1 MVLLT
6 MVVCTTAA
14 HALTWTPRTS
24 AANNGWA
31 GVTYGNGLFVAVSRD
46 GTGNRVM
53 TSPDGITWTTRTSAT
68 DSSWSHVTYGNGLFV
83 AVADSGSGNRVMTS
97 PDGINWTG
105 NAAASN
111 INWGGVTY
119 GNGLFVAVAY
129 SGSGGRVMTSPDG
142 VNWTLQAPTQ
152 VFSDVTYG
160 NGLFVAVIFV
170 GSSGQRVMT
179 SPDGI
184 TWTPRTSAADNPWR
198 SVTYG
203 NGLFVAVSDSG
214 TGNRVM
220 TSPDGVTWTI
230 RASAVDNQ
238 WRSVTY
244 GNGLFVAVSDSGA
257 GNRVMTSP
265 DGINWSTDT
274 TPDNSWQSIS
284 YGNGL
289 FVAVSDWGSN
299 RVMTGVNS
307 QPQTITVSNPG
318 SQNFGTTPTLTA
330 TSTSSLAVSFTSSTT
345 GVCTITSGGALTL
358 ISAGTCTINANQAGD
373 LSYQAAPTVTQTF
386 TVNAILPGTP
396 TVTTTTVGNGQ
407 VTVSFLPPTSNG
419 GSPITSYTVTS
430 SPGGV
435 TATGTSSP
443 IIVTGLT
450 NGTAYTFTVTASN
463 SAGAS
468 SASGAT
474 NSVAPVLPSA
484 AGTCGSASGQIFAFV
499 PSANLCTAGTASVVA
514 SANGQYTWSC
524 NGSGGG
530 SNASCAANWT
540 STGGNNTGMVSV
552 PSNSNNNWA
561 LNTSSVNFTPA
572 RGANNSPAT
581 PPPANYTFPQGLAS
595 FTLTSGALGSDA
607 TVTIHYTEAIPAGAV
622 YMKYGRTQSSPTTD
636 GWYPLAANRVSFS
649 NDRKSVT
656 LTLTD
661 GGEGDHDRTANS
673 TIVDPGGPAV
683 VASTA
688 EAIPTLSEW
697 AMILL
702 AAVMAILG
710 VLRRH
715 RHLGISLTQ
724 IIR

>member
-1 MVLLT
+1 
-6 MVVCTTAA
+6 
-14 HALTWTPRTS
+14 
-24 AANNGWA
+24 
-31 GVTYGNGLFVAVSRD
+31 
-46 GTGNRVM
+46 M
-53 TSPDGITWTTRTSAT
+53 T
-68 DSSWSHVTYGNGLFV
+68 
-83 AVADSGSGNRVMTS
+83 
-97 PDGINWTG
+97 
-105 NAAASN
+105 
-111 INWGGVTY
+111 
-119 GNGLFVAVAY
+119 
-129 SGSGGRVMTSPDG
+129 
-142 VNWTLQAPTQ
+142 
-152 VFSDVTYG
+152 
-160 NGLFVAVIFV
+160 
-170 GSSGQRVMT
+170 
-179 SPDGI
+179 
-184 TWTPRTSAADNPWR
+184 
-198 SVTYG
+198 
-203 NGLFVAVSDSG
+203 
-214 TGNRVM
+214 
-220 TSPDGVTWTI
+220 
-230 RASAVDNQ
+230 
-238 WRSVTY
+238 
-244 GNGLFVAVSDSGA
+244 
-257 GNRVMTSP
+257 
-265 DGINWSTDT
+265 
-274 TPDNSWQSIS
+274 
-284 YGNGL
+284 
-289 FVAVSDWGSN
+289 
-299 RVMTGVNS
+299 
-307 QPQTITVSNPG
+307 
-318 SQNFGTTPTLTA
+318 
-330 TSTSSLAVSFTSSTT
+330 
-345 GVCTITSGGALTL
+345 
-358 ISAGTCTINANQAGD
+358 TCTINATQAGD
-373 LSYQAAPTVTQTF
+373 LSYQAAPTVTQTL

-396 TVTTTTVGNGQ
+396 TVTTTTAGNGQ

-499 PSANLCTAGTASVVA
+499 PSANLCIAGTASVVA
-514 SANGQYTWSC
+514 SANGQFTWSC
-524 NGSGGG
+524 NGSGGS

-622 YMKYGRTQSSPTTD
+622 YMKYGRTQSSPNTD
-636 GWYPLAANRVSFS
+636 VWYQLSANRVSFS

-661 GGEGDHDRTANS
+661 GGEGDHDWTANS
-673 TIVDPGGPAV
+673 TIVDPGGPAM